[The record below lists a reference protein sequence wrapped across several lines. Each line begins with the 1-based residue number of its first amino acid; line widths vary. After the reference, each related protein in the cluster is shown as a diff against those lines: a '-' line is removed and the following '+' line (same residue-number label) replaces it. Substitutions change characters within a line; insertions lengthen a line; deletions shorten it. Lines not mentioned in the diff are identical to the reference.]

1 MSRFIF
7 SVQNIHPGSSQ
18 IPKIFDPC
26 KSFLYTKIPSPGI
39 REILTFFNSIDFI
52 IKPVFILNSVYHR
65 ILYVKMNPSGNPKI
79 EQSRSSVGHMDI
91 FDLFAF

>member
-39 REILTFFNSIDFI
+39 REILTFFNSIVCESHNDSFFSI
-52 IKPVFILNSVYHR
+52 PLT
-65 ILYVKMNPSGNPKI
+65 L
-79 EQSRSSVGHMDI
+79 
-91 FDLFAF
+91 